1 MNQCALPFNSKNRKL
16 YNNYQFWYVFNV
28 IYLSEACF
36 HCSSMQILLCY
47 LHKLWLCWK
56 NMFYM
61 CSKAK
66 WLLVPIFMEHPTNLV
81 VLCKIFGRIARVK
94 YHYLSAK
101 IYLLLIQRCQKCIS
115 YNKPTLLSPNCAF
128 SREINCHVC
137 TPTWKTK
144 TIYRHHINNIYYL
157 IYLIYV
163 RTKNSYISN
172 LQGHIMG

>member
-1 MNQCALPFNSKNRKL
+1 MPYFLWRIVCKVSKVNWDESVKHSNFHLALNLLSNKNKSVENFWEWCWYIFLEQLYGTKNSENRKP
-16 YNNYQFWYVFNV
+16 YKNYQFWYVFNV
-28 IYLSEACF
+28 IYLSGACF
-36 HCSSMQILLCY
+36 HCLSMQILLCY

-101 IYLLLIQRCQKCIS
+101 IYLLLI
-115 YNKPTLLSPNCAF
+115 
-128 SREINCHVC
+128 
-137 TPTWKTK
+137 
-144 TIYRHHINNIYYL
+144 
-157 IYLIYV
+157 
-163 RTKNSYISN
+163 
-172 LQGHIMG
+172 